1 MRTLKK
7 ANLAEVNAAGTV
19 SRGVDV
25 QFNPTTLRLQMNNS
39 IDTGKSKGR
48 QTWRYNG
55 TSSTTLTVELEFDSA
70 DEGTPLLP
78 SDVRAKTAMVRRF
91 MLPKEKS
98 TDAPPSV
105 RFHWGT
111 FVLTGVMTSA
121 SEDLDLFTA
130 EGTPLRAKMTIS
142 IKEQDP
148 RFAVPPSP
156 PAVAA
161 AAAVAAIAG
170 RLPPAG
176 PGGRGVPAGAA
187 DRVAEALDGESAADF
202 LARNGL
208 PPDAW
213 RAVANPLGDALNLA
227 AGELVGFSADLAVG
241 LSLGLGGGQTAGGG
255 FAASVSPDAQARLGL
270 DGEDDAA
277 GLALSAAGGLSA
289 AVQTQAAATA
299 AATAQASRSA
309 FAAPGAP
316 AQGSREGGA
325 PAGTSRSTQ
334 PVRPVA
340 DPRASSFGLSI
351 PLRGTVVPAELSG
364 TNAAWTTIAARSP
377 ATPAAGRG
385 RRCGCTCGAGC
396 GCASEG
402 GR

>member
-1 MRTLKK
+1 
-7 ANLAEVNAAGTV
+7 
-19 SRGVDV
+19 
-25 QFNPTTLRLQMNNS
+25 
-39 IDTGKSKGR
+39 
-48 QTWRYNG
+48 
-55 TSSTTLTVELEFDSA
+55 LTVELEFDSA

-78 SDVRAKTAMVRRF
+78 SDVRTKTAMVRRF

-121 SEDLDLFTA
+121 SEDLDLFTS

-148 RFAVPPSP
+148 RFAVPASL
-156 PAVAA
+156 PAVVT
-161 AAAVAAIAG
+161 AAVAAISD

-176 PGGRGVPAGAA
+176 PGGRGLPAGAA

-202 LARNGL
+202 LVRNGL
-208 PPDAW
+208 PPAAW
-213 RAVANPLGDALNLA
+213 RAVANPLGDALSLA
-227 AGELVGFSADLAVG
+227 AGELVGFTANLAGG
-241 LSLGLGGGQTAGGG
+241 LSLGLSGGSAAGGG
-255 FAASVSPDAQARLGL
+255 FAASASAGAQVRLGL
-270 DGEDDAA
+270 DGEDDDA

-289 AVQTQAAATA
+289 AVQTGAAATA
-299 AATAQASRSA
+299 AATVHASRSA

-316 AQGSREGGA
+316 PPTRSTREGGGPEGNPREGGG
-325 PAGTSRSTQ
+325 PAGSSRPGSTR

-377 ATPAAGRG
+377 ATPAGRG
-385 RRCGCTCGAGC
+385 RRCGCGAGC
-396 GCASEG
+396 GCTAEG